1 MIAFGPTE
9 EQELIRQTV
18 HEFAAGE
25 MREIARACD
34 EKFELPDEILQ
45 KTWELGLVAGGIPES
60 YGGGGIGRSPITN
73 AIVLEELGWGDVP
86 LAAAALTPAL
96 FVQPILDFG
105 TDEQKAELLPLFTRL
120 AASTRRRWRCSSRA
134 SRFDAGNLR
143 TVAEPKGS
151 GFSLTGVKRLVPLA
165 ASSSHLLV
173 VARGAREGLSGLEA
187 FIVPRD
193 AKGLTIAEKPE
204 RTLGFQCLPR
214 YTVELDRVVVSASA
228 RLGGDEGID
237 GARLVNSVR
246 AASLALALGLARGVM
261 ELAIPYAKERIAFE
275 QPIAQKQ
282 AIAFMLAEMQIEVNS
297 MRHLVWKAASQLE
310 HGHDATR
317 ATTLAQTYVN
327 REVMKIADNGLQ
339 VFGGHG
345 FIREYPVEMWYRN
358 ARALTVNE
366 AVCAL

>member
-9 EQELIRQTV
+9 EQDLIRQTV

-25 MREIARACD
+25 MREIARPCD
-34 EKFELPDEILQ
+34 EKFELPDDLLQ
-45 KTWELGLVAGGIPES
+45 KSWELGLVAGGIPEA

-73 AIVLEELGWGDVP
+73 ALVLEELGWGDVS
-86 LAAAALTPAL
+86 LAAALMTPAL
-96 FVQPILDFG
+96 FVQPIVDFG
-105 TDEQKAELLPLFTRL
+105 TEEQKKTYLPLFTGAKFH
-120 AASTRRRWRCSSRA
+120 AASLALLEPCFP
-134 SRFDAGNLR
+134 FDAANLPP
-143 TVAEPKGS
+143 VAEPMGAAYT
-151 GFSLTGVKRLVPLA
+151 LTGVKRLVPLA

-173 VARGAREGLSGLEA
+173 VARGARDGLSGLEA

-193 AKGLTIAEKPE
+193 AKGLSIAAKPE

-214 YTVELDRVVVSASA
+214 YTVELDRVEVPASA
-228 RLGGDEGID
+228 RLGGEKGID
-237 GARLVNSVR
+237 GARLVNSAR
-246 AASLALALGLARGVM
+246 AASCALALGLARGVM
-261 ELAIPYAKERIAFE
+261 ELAIPYAKDRVAFE

-282 AIAFMLAEMQIEVNS
+282 TIAFMLAEMQIEVNS
-297 MRHLVWKAASQLE
+297 MRHLIWKAASQLE
-310 HGHDATR
+310 NGLDATR

-327 REVMKIADNGLQ
+327 REVMKVADNGLQ

>member
-34 EKFELPDEILQ
+34 EKHELPEELLQ
-45 KTWELGLVAGGIPES
+45 KSWELGLVAGGIPES

-73 AIVLEELGWGDVP
+73 ALVLEELGWGDAP
-86 LAAAALTPAL
+86 LAAATMTPAL

-105 TDEQKAELLPLFTRL
+105 TDEQKQAYLPLFTGSKFHAATL
-120 AASTRRRWRCSSRA
+120 ALLEPSFT
-134 SRFDAGNLR
+134 FDPGNLR
-143 TVAEPKGS
+143 TVAEPKGA
-151 GFSLTGVKRLVPLA
+151 GFSLTGAKRLVPLA
-165 ASSSHLLV
+165 ASASHLLV
-173 VARGAREGLSGLEA
+173 VARGARDGLAGLEA

-193 AKGLTIAEKPE
+193 AKGLSIAPAAE

-214 YTVELDRVVVSASA
+214 FSVTLDRVEVPAAA
-228 RLGGDEGID
+228 RLGGEKGID

-246 AASLALALGLARGVM
+246 AASCALALGLARGVM
-261 ELAIPYAKERIAFE
+261 ELAIPYAKDRVAFE

-282 AIAFMLAEMQIEVNS
+282 AIAFMLAEMQIEVSS

-310 HGHDATR
+310 NGLDATR

>member
-9 EQELIRQTV
+9 EQDLIRQTV

-25 MREIARACD
+25 MREIARPCD
-34 EKFELPDEILQ
+34 EKHELPEELLQ
-45 KTWELGLVAGGIPES
+45 KSWELGLVAGGIPES

-73 AIVLEELGWGDVP
+73 ALVLEDLGWGDVS
-86 LAAAALTPAL
+86 LAAALMTPAL

-105 TDEQKAELLPLFTRL
+105 TDEQKQAYLPLFTGAKFH
-120 AASTRRRWRCSSRA
+120 AASLALLEPNFT
-134 SRFDAGNLR
+134 FDAGSLR
-143 TVAEPKGS
+143 TLAEPKGA
-151 GFSLTGVKRLVPLA
+151 GFTLTGVKRLVPLA
-165 ASSSHLLV
+165 AASSHLLV
-173 VARGAREGLSGLEA
+173 VARGARDGLSGLEA

-193 AKGLTIAEKPE
+193 AKGLTISAKPE

-214 YTVELDRVVVSASA
+214 YTVELDRVLVPASA
-228 RLGGDEGID
+228 RLGGEKGID
-237 GARLVNSVR
+237 GARLVNSAR
-246 AASLALALGLARGVM
+246 AASCALALGLARGVM
-261 ELAIPYAKERIAFE
+261 ELAIPYAKNRVAFE

-282 AIAFMLAEMQIEVNS
+282 TIAFMLAEMQIEVNS
-297 MRHLVWKAASQLE
+297 MRHLIWKAASQLE
-310 HGHDATR
+310 NGLDATR

>member
-9 EQELIRQTV
+9 EQDLIRQTV
-18 HEFAAGE
+18 QEFAASE
-25 MREIARACD
+25 MREIARPCD
-34 EKFELPDEILQ
+34 EKRELPEALLQ
-45 KTWELGLVAGGIPES
+45 KSWELGLVAGGIPES

-73 AIVLEELGWGDVP
+73 ALVLEELGWGDVP

-105 TDEQKAELLPLFTRL
+105 TDEQKQAYLPLFTGAKFH
-120 AASTRRRWRCSSRA
+120 AASLALLEPSFT
-134 SRFDAGNLR
+134 FDAGSLR
-143 TVAEPKGS
+143 TVAEPKGA
-151 GFSLTGVKRLVPLA
+151 GFTLTGVKRLVPLA

-173 VARGAREGLSGLEA
+173 VARGARKGLAGLEA

-193 AKGLTIAEKPE
+193 AKGMTIAANPD

-214 YTVELDRVVVSASA
+214 YTVELDRVEVPASA
-228 RLGGDEGID
+228 RLGGEKGID
-237 GARLVNSVR
+237 GARLVNCVR

-261 ELAIPYAKERIAFE
+261 ELAIPYAKDRVAFE

-310 HGHDATR
+310 NGLDATR

>member
-9 EQELIRQTV
+9 EQDLIRQTV

-34 EKFELPDEILQ
+34 EKLDLPDDLLQ

-73 AIVLEELGWGDVP
+73 ALVLEELGWGDAP
-86 LAAAALTPAL
+86 LAAASLTPAL

-105 TDEQKAELLPLFTRL
+105 TDEQKAEYLPLFTGSKFHAATL
-120 AASTRRRWRCSSRA
+120 ALLEPSFT
-134 SRFDAGNLR
+134 FDAGSLR
-143 TVAEPKGS
+143 TVAEPKGT

-187 FIVPRD
+187 FIVPRN
-193 AKGLTIAEKPE
+193 AAGMTIAAKPE

-214 YTVELDRVVVSASA
+214 FTVELDRVEVPASA
-228 RLGGDEGID
+228 RLGGDKGID

-261 ELAIPYAKERIAFE
+261 ELAIPYAKERVAFE

-297 MRHLVWKAASQLE
+297 MRHLIWKAASQLE
-310 HGHDATR
+310 NGLDATR
-317 ATTLAQTYVN
+317 ATTLAQAYVN

-358 ARALTVNE
+358 ARALTVTE

>member
-18 HEFAAGE
+18 HEFAQSE
-25 MREIARACD
+25 LREIARPCD
-34 EKFELPDEILQ
+34 EKFELPGELLQ
-45 KTWELGLVAGGIPES
+45 KSWELGLVAGGIPES
-60 YGGGGIGRSPITN
+60 YGGGGIGRSPVTN
-73 AIVLEELGWGDVP
+73 ALVLEELGWGDAP
-86 LAAAALTPAL
+86 LAAAAMTPAL
-96 FVQPILDFG
+96 FVQPLLDFG
-105 TDEQKAELLPLFTRL
+105 TDAQKQELLPLFTGSKFHAATL
-120 AASTRRRWRCSSRA
+120 ALLEPSFT
-134 SRFDAGNLR
+134 FEAGNLR

-165 ASSSHLLV
+165 GSSSHLLV

-187 FIVPRD
+187 FIVPRN
-193 AKGLTIAEKPE
+193 ASGLRIAEKPE
-204 RTLGFQCLPR
+204 KTLGFQCLPR
-214 YTVELDRVVVSASA
+214 YTVELEQVEVPASA

-246 AASLALALGLARGVM
+246 AASLALAVGLARGVM
-261 ELAIPYAKERIAFE
+261 ELAIPYAKERVAFE

-297 MRHLVWKAASQLE
+297 MRHLVWKAASLLE
-310 HGHDATR
+310 HGLDATR

>member
-9 EQELIRQTV
+9 EQDMIRQTV

-25 MREIARACD
+25 MREIARPCD
-34 EKFELPDEILQ
+34 EKYELPDELLQ
-45 KTWELGLVAGGIPES
+45 KSWELGLVAGGIPES

-73 AIVLEELGWGDVP
+73 ALVLEELGWGDAS
-86 LAAAALTPAL
+86 LAAAVMTPAL

-105 TDEQKAELLPLFTRL
+105 TDEQKQAYLPLFSGAKFH
-120 AASTRRRWRCSSRA
+120 AASLALLEPSFT
-134 SRFDAGNLR
+134 FDAGSLR
-143 TVAEPKGS
+143 TVAEPKGA
-151 GFSLTGVKRLVPLA
+151 GFTLTGVKRLVPLA

-193 AKGLTIAEKPE
+193 AKGMTIGAKPE

-214 YTVELDRVVVSASA
+214 YTVELDRVEVPASA
-228 RLGGDEGID
+228 RLGGEKGID
-237 GARLVNSVR
+237 GARLVNSAR
-246 AASLALALGLARGVM
+246 AASCALALGLARGVM
-261 ELAIPYAKERIAFE
+261 ELAIPYAKDRVAFE

-282 AIAFMLAEMQIEVNS
+282 TIAFMLAEMQIEVNS
-297 MRHLVWKAASQLE
+297 MRHLIWKAASQLE
-310 HGHDATR
+310 NGLDATR

>member
-9 EQELIRQTV
+9 EQDLIRQTV
-18 HEFAAGE
+18 QEFAASE
-25 MREIARACD
+25 MREIARPCD
-34 EKFELPDEILQ
+34 EKRELPDALLQ
-45 KTWELGLVAGGIPES
+45 KSWELGLVAGGIPES

-73 AIVLEELGWGDVP
+73 ALVLEELGWGDVP

-105 TDEQKAELLPLFTRL
+105 TDEQKQAYLPLFTGAKFH
-120 AASTRRRWRCSSRA
+120 AASLALLEPSFT
-134 SRFDAGNLR
+134 FDAGSLR
-143 TVAEPKGS
+143 TVAEPKGA
-151 GFSLTGVKRLVPLA
+151 GFTLTGVKRLVPLA

-173 VARGAREGLSGLEA
+173 VARGARKGLAGLEA

-193 AKGLTIAEKPE
+193 AKGMTIAANPD

-214 YTVELDRVVVSASA
+214 YTVELDRVEVPASA
-228 RLGGDEGID
+228 RLGGEKGID
-237 GARLVNSVR
+237 GARLVNCVR

-261 ELAIPYAKERIAFE
+261 ELAIPYAKDRVAFE

-310 HGHDATR
+310 NGLDATR